1 MQNYIIN
8 EINDIMNNIMND
20 ITNDITVMTKGH
32 SDYMS
37 KADCST
43 ALLRMTLCKVFQC
56 FIDPLFLPSIVL
68 FSHVFHCYMFSP
80 IVLILTLLS
89 CSIVFSFHSFRF
101 FFITLAA

>member
-1 MQNYIIN
+1 M
-8 EINDIMNNIMND
+8 
-20 ITNDITVMTKGH
+20 TLMTKGH

-37 KADCST
+37 KADCIK

-68 FSHVFHCYMFSP
+68 FSHVFHCYMLSP

-89 CSIVFSFHSFRF
+89 VVLLFFLFTHLIFFYFYNPCSLKQLQGRESEREY
-101 FFITLAA
+101 